1 MRQIVLD
8 TETTGLE
15 TRDGNRIIEI
25 GAIELVN
32 RQRTGRQLHLYI
44 NPEREIEP
52 GALEVHGIT
61 REFLSD
67 KPLFGDIC
75 NEFLSFIDQSELI
88 IHNADF
94 DLGFLNH
101 ELTLLDPAMSRIAD
115 RCQILDTLTMAR
127 QKHPGMRNSL
137 DALCKRY
144 DVDNTRREL
153 HGALLDS
160 ELLAEVYLMMTGG
173 QTALS
178 LEAAATD
185 SSEESRETLDESPI
199 SLLVLRASTTE
210 TQAHEERL
218 QAIDQQSVDGCLWL
232 GKDANSQP

>member
-15 TRDGNRIIEI
+15 IRDGNRIIEI

-44 NPEREIEP
+44 NPERDIEP

-61 REFLSD
+61 REFLAD
-67 KPLFGDIC
+67 KPCFGEIC
-75 NEFLSFIDQSELI
+75 EQFLRFIDQSELI

-94 DLGFLNH
+94 DVGFLDH
-101 ELTLLDPAMSRIAD
+101 ELTLLDPTLPAIAD

-178 LEAAATD
+178 LEAARGD
-185 SSEESRETLDESPI
+185 SPEESQETLDEVPVR
-199 SLLVLRASTTE
+199 LMVLRASASE
-210 TQAHEERL
+210 VQAHEQRL
-218 QAIDQQSVDGCLWL
+218 EDIDQQADGGCLWL
-232 GKDANSQP
+232 TQRTDSGT